1 MMRTGK
7 ALIISIILH
16 LIFVTI
22 LAIHLSRRSG
32 GEAAAKGIYVDLNVR
47 LERPRVK
54 RISPPRIVQPLL
66 STPRPSSSTKPIVKL
81 PPPVLRGITTAARI
95 SGPSEG
101 FDVVPDLG
109 GTTGSGLAEPKRTLS
124 NPASI
129 PSYSL
134 IRKPKLLRFVGGL
147 GERRRIVYCLDVS
160 ASMSSGF
167 DKLGMAKA
175 YLRQSISDLSENDMF
190 DLIAFHER
198 TIRFRRNPVPAT
210 EKNVALAFRF
220 MERFTA
226 ESTRGNDRTDL
237 FAPLSDAL
245 RMNPDLIVLVT
256 DGLPNAG
263 ILNPTELA
271 RKFKKANRIKAR
283 IYAIGM
289 GLNEKSPGA
298 YMLRRLAL
306 ENEGDFELISP

>member
-1 MMRTGK
+1 MRRTGK

-22 LAIHLSRRSG
+22 LAIHLNRRSG
-32 GEAAAKGIYVDLNVR
+32 GEATGKGIYVELNVG

-54 RISPPRIVQPLL
+54 RVSPPRAVQPLL
-66 STPRPSSSTKPIVKL
+66 TALRPSSPAKLVVKS
-81 PPPVLRGITTAARI
+81 PPPIFRGVTTAARI
-95 SGPSEG
+95 SGSGEG
-101 FDVVPDLG
+101 FDVVPELG
-109 GTTGSGLAEPKRTLS
+109 GSMEGGLAEPKRALS

-134 IRKPKLLRFVGGL
+134 IRRPKLLRFVSEL
-147 GERRRIVYCLDVS
+147 GERRRIIYCLDVS

-175 YLRQSISDLSENDMF
+175 YLRQSISDLSEGDTF
-190 DLIAFHER
+190 DLIAFHEK
-198 TIRFRRNPVPAT
+198 TIKFRGDPVPAT
-210 EKNVALAFRF
+210 KENVASAFKF
-220 MERFTA
+220 MMGFTA
-226 ESTRGNDRTDL
+226 ESTKGNDKTDL
-237 FAPLSDAL
+237 FAPLREAL
-245 RMNPDLIVLVT
+245 KMKPDLIVLVT

-263 ILNPTELA
+263 ILNPAELA
-271 RKFKKANRIKAR
+271 NRFKEANMGGAK

-298 YMLRRLAL
+298 YMLRKLAL